1 MGIEDWYS
9 NSIPSAEIQT
19 LLPCLR
25 QLTPREFD
33 ILKFKHRADIPEKHR
48 RILRLNTSIH
58 YSGTEAGTLTPSSR
72 HYITDKCRLVTGTE
86 MLCQQGIVYPCM
98 NRLES
103 SDQSF
108 LADLA
113 GNAFHAW
120 VAGVVLLASVRV
132 AALCHR
138 AHPPT
143 PWCDAPLLTEPIKDE
158 AEQAEP
164 AAEP

>member
-1 MGIEDWYS
+1 MYR
-9 NSIPSAEIQT
+9 IPATSLETVCIDVL
-19 LLPCLR
+19 LLP
-25 QLTPREFD
+25 PREFD

-113 GNAFHAW
+113 GNAFHVW

-132 AALCHR
+132 AALCRR
-138 AHPPT
+138 APPPT
-143 PWCDAPLLTEPIKDE
+143 PRCDAHC
-158 AEQAEP
+158 
-164 AAEP
+164 